1 MLLKGK
7 YFDII
12 KLLMPERYTLSNR
25 HDDKSKD
32 TSSKTKSKNKNG
44 LDSSSSIPSYI
55 WIILAISVLIITN
68 VATYFV
74 TSMLANRKL
83 VEVQNKADD
92 LQKQLSEN
100 DTNNPSSQNS
110 KNPGSVSSNISA
122 DTKARVQEAVGS
134 NNYQNLAGLLSGSV
148 NVIKA
153 GSGSSLLSVQQAIE
167 SLNYLNGSSG
177 GWNWNLTPE
186 QLAQYQ
192 QGSNAQYFGSNA
204 VVGQSANGYVVSIIV
219 DDGGQVTTIFM
230 SPTPQDAGA
239 TPAAGEGNE

>member
-1 MLLKGK
+1 MS
-7 YFDII
+7 
-12 KLLMPERYTLSNR
+12 ERYTLSNR

-32 TSSKTKSKNKNG
+32 TRSKPKSKNKNG
-44 LDSSSSIPSYI
+44 LDSSSSIPSSV
-55 WIILAISVLIITN
+55 WIILVISVLIITN

-83 VEVQNKADD
+83 GEVQNKADD

-100 DTNNPSSQNS
+100 DPNNPSSQNS
-110 KNPGSVSSNISA
+110 KNPGSVSSNVSS
-122 DTKARVQEAVGS
+122 DTKAKVQEAVGS
-134 NNYQNLAGLLSGSV
+134 NNYQSLAGLLSGSV
-148 NVIKA
+148 SVVKA
-153 GSGSSLLSVQQAIE
+153 GSGSSSLSVQQAIE

-204 VVGQSANGYVVSIIV
+204 VIGQSANGYVVSIIV

-230 SPTPQDAGA
+230 SPTPEDAGA
-239 TPAAGEGNE
+239 ASTSGGVNE